1 MLFCS
6 CLFGRMYL
14 CVLPSSFTSKLC
26 TGSIYVTESWFSAK
40 SLPNSRAQRDEL
52 KATYEAKP
60 WNSPDGIQRTDWRP
74 DHSNNRKPN
83 VFHFPRPRI
92 QWPISLS
99 RLDQLV
105 FCPWSP
111 IACKRSKL
119 LANPAHM
126 VHSCW
131 PSKPYTCIQFERK
144 HKHFLRAKIN
154 STNFGTKQTIATG
167 IFEPAGDTIFI
178 PQGTLFFWYIPIT
191 THDCLRS
198 NLLFNL
204 FVCLKTHRNHSGE
217 ADSCCLLNLGQWNI
231 DHRKQL
237 KNVHKS
243 ICKTK
248 VICVQPSFESKRF
261 TPKHTCI
268 NTQTTVFKCVTS
280 KICKGML
287 PKIYLY
293 WSSD

>member
-1 MLFCS
+1 MRQSHGILQTEFS
-6 CLFGRMYL
+6 ELTEDRTIPIIENQTFFTFHGHEFSDQFRFQGWTSWSS
-14 CVLPSSFTSKLC
+14 VLE
-26 TGSIYVTESWFSAK
+26 VQ
-40 SLPNSRAQRDEL
+40 SRANDPNCLQIQHTWFIPVDLHSHTRAFNL
-52 KATYEAKP
+52 
-60 WNSPDGIQRTDWRP
+60 NS
-74 DHSNNRKPN
+74 
-83 VFHFPRPRI
+83 
-92 QWPISLS
+92 
-99 RLDQLV
+99 
-105 FCPWSP
+105 
-111 IACKRSKL
+111 
-119 LANPAHM
+119 
-126 VHSCW
+126 
-131 PSKPYTCIQFERK
+131 ERK

-248 VICVQPSFESKRF
+248 VICVQPSFECKRF